1 MTGLA
6 YAIIGTAIAMIFAG
20 AGSAI
25 GVGFAGQ
32 AASGVISES
41 PNKFSKVLVMEV
53 LPGTQGI
60 YGFLIAILIMVA
72 GGILGGT
79 APSVEVGMNLM
90 FASLPIGLVGLIS
103 GIFQGKVSVA
113 GINAIA
119 KRGEIS
125 GKTIL
130 LTAMVE
136 TYAILALLVSIL
148 SIVPYLG

>member
-6 YAIIGTAIAMIFAG
+6 YAILGAALAMIFAG

-25 GVGFAGQ
+25 GVGIAGQ
-32 AASGVISES
+32 AASGVIAES
-41 PNKFSKVLVMEV
+41 PNKFSKVLVMQV

-60 YGFLIAILIMVA
+60 YGFLIAILVMIASGV
-72 GGILGGT
+72 LGGT
-79 APSVEVGMNLM
+79 EPTVTQGMEIM
-90 FASLPIGLVGLIS
+90 FACLPIAIVGLVS

-136 TYAILALLVSIL
+136 TYAIFSLLISLL
-148 SIVPYLG
+148 SIIKYM